1 MNAVPI
7 HSTVRGV
14 GVNVQVK
21 PPPLPTARDVIQAI
35 KAGPL
40 IDTRTQMRVPRKR
53 CGYDLFG
60 RLAELRDNV
69 KISFGAG
76 SRPPAANSIEV
87 RSFDQLLALL
97 PVFYGV
103 AAGRGFPVDGFEREL
118 DGAKLHH
125 LQQQGEA
132 IMSMGAGGAY
142 FGIKFARHHRR
153 QGDRLVYQ
161 FYVEP
166 FGLETTKLGLAAI
179 AAAPEKPSQTSNE
192 DLYAMGYVGV
202 ADAAARI
209 AEHNRRSGWQLPSPP
224 SCNPVYGLPDPPP
237 EQSVLAF

>member
-1 MNAVPI
+1 MNAAPI

-14 GVNVQVK
+14 GVNGQVK
-21 PPPLPTARDVIQAI
+21 PPPLPTARDVIDAI
-35 KAGPL
+35 KACPL
-40 IDTRTQMRVPRKR
+40 IDTRTQMRVPRR
-53 CGYDLFG
+53 GCGYELFG

-69 KISFGAG
+69 KISFGTG
-76 SRPPAANSIEV
+76 NRPPAANSIEV
-87 RSFDQLLALL
+87 QSFDLLQTLL

-118 DGAKLHH
+118 DGTKLLH

-132 IMSMGAGGAY
+132 IMSMEAGGAY
-142 FGIKFARHHRR
+142 FGIKFARHHKRE
-153 QGDRLVYQ
+153 GDRLVYQ

-179 AAAPEKPSQTSNE
+179 VAAPEKPSQTSNE

-202 ADAAARI
+202 ADVAARI
-209 AEHNRRSGWQLPSPP
+209 AEHNRRSGRRLPVPP
-224 SCNPVYGLPDPPP
+224 SDNPVYGLPEPP
-237 EQSVLAF
+237 VLAF